1 MYEKGIARGVS
12 QRDSVREKER
22 TIKLSEAREA

>member
-1 MYEKGIARGVS
+1 MYEKGIARAVS
-12 QRDSVREKER
+12 QRDSVGEEER